1 MRLSIR
7 AEQKTVIETVARENF
22 VRRIADH
29 LLEQYAKAIVTLPT
43 NEKLPVDELPE
54 ETLYDL
60 VRAGIERAKSH
71 SLSFEN
77 SIAAFTALMFEVS
90 PNFDQHRLCQV
101 LLNDEDVEPDA
112 RLDELM
118 NVLTEKNWESIRED
132 YDPDVWK
139 PEAETDNAAEATETA
154 EDEELL
160 KRKNLDL
167 QETVMNP
174 S

>member
-1 MRLSIR
+1 MRLTIR
-7 AEQKTVIETVARENF
+7 AEQKSVIEAVAQENF
-22 VRRIADH
+22 VRRIAAH
-29 LLEQYAKAIVTLPT
+29 LLEAYPKAVVVLSAD
-43 NEKLPVDELPE
+43 EKFAVDELPE

-60 VRAGIERAKSH
+60 VRVGIERARSH
-71 SLSFEN
+71 NLTFE
-77 SIAAFTALMFEVS
+77 SAIAAFTAVMFEVS
-90 PNFDQHRLCQV
+90 PNFDEHRLCQV
-101 LLNDEDVEPDA
+101 LLDDEDVEPNE

-132 YDPDVWK
+132 YDPKAWK
-139 PEAETDNAAEATETA
+139 PAEETDEANEMKETE
-154 EDEELL
+154 EI